1 MIITD
6 KIDNDLYAI
15 WGVCDMCIMFFFQI
29 KNTMHLTEKDQIKLK
44 KILKLS
50 CLLNHMSHTK
60 SFHVQPTAHK
70 HLFIRLNPIGKKN
83 HKTKARSYKV
93 NLSVMQIKVYILP

>member
-6 KIDNDLYAI
+6 KIDNDLSAI
-15 WGVCDMCIMFFFQI
+15 WGVCDMCIMVFFSNKKHHAPYRKRPNKI
-29 KNTMHLTEKDQIKLK
+29 LK

-50 CLLNHMSHTK
+50 CLLNHMLHTK
-60 SFHVQPTAHK
+60 SFHAQSTAHK

-83 HKTKARSYKV
+83 T
-93 NLSVMQIKVYILP
+93 IKRKQGVIK